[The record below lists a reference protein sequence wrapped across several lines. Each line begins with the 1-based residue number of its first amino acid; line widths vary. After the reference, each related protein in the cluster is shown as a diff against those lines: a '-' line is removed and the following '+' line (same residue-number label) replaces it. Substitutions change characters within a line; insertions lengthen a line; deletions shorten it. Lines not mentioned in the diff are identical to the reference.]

1 MQYTPPLPLEVLQGG
16 STPSDPSEF
25 IQPLCTWQDVQ
36 DASKTNPDNV
46 LKLLMSASDFDL
58 AKDWAELHG
67 VFDDY
72 QQVYRHD
79 NIWKWVCILRM
90 QNLVCDIERLKQTSV
105 LTFDICYDEFLY
117 RYYHSLF
124 VLFIPSW
131 YLFKFPSY
139 FIHNMLHKV
148 LSKLLEQTWHF
159 PWLYELILVLWYPV
173 HVPETLFH
181 VAVLC
186 VLTER

>member
-16 STPSDPSEF
+16 STPSDPSEL

-79 NIWKWVCILRM
+79 NI
-90 QNLVCDIERLKQTSV
+90 
-105 LTFDICYDEFLY
+105 
-117 RYYHSLF
+117 
-124 VLFIPSW
+124 
-131 YLFKFPSY
+131 
-139 FIHNMLHKV
+139 
-148 LSKLLEQTWHF
+148 
-159 PWLYELILVLWYPV
+159 
-173 HVPETLFH
+173 
-181 VAVLC
+181 
-186 VLTER
+186 